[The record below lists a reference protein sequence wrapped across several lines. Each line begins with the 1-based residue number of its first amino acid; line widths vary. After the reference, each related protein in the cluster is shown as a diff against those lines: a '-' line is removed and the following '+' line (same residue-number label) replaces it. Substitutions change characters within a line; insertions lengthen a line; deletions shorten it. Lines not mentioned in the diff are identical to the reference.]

1 MALYVLSDTHLS
13 GATEKPMDIFG
24 ERWKNHTERIGYFFE
39 KTLRTGDTV
48 VIPGDISWG
57 MTLEEALPDLQFLN
71 SLPGKKILMK
81 GNHDY
86 WWSTVSKIEKFFAEH
101 QLSTLSLLFNNAYKV
116 ESFALCGTRGW
127 YSDST
132 NPPCTARAKIVL
144 REAGRLERS
153 LQAGRQ
159 LEAEEL
165 LAFLHFPPVWGSFVC
180 RELLEVLLR
189 YGVKRCY
196 FGHMHGQY
204 NLAPTFEYEGIS
216 FTLASSD
223 YLQFRPLSIV

>member
-101 QLSTLSLLFNNAYKV
+101 QLSTPIRWKALLCA
-116 ESFALCGTRGW
+116 A
-127 YSDST
+127 
-132 NPPCTARAKIVL
+132 
-144 REAGRLERS
+144 REAGTATAPIL
-153 LQAGRQ
+153 
-159 LEAEEL
+159 
-165 LAFLHFPPVWGSFVC
+165 P
-180 RELLEVLLR
+180 
-189 YGVKRCY
+189 
-196 FGHMHGQY
+196 
-204 NLAPTFEYEGIS
+204 APTGQKS
-216 FTLASSD
+216 F
-223 YLQFRPLSIV
+223 

>member
-13 GATEKPMDIFG
+13 MATEKPMDIFG
-24 ERWKNHTERIGYFFE
+24 ERWKNHAERIGYFFE
-39 KTLRTGDTV
+39 KTLCENDTV

-57 MTLEEALPDLQFLN
+57 MSLEEALPDLQFLN

-86 WWSTVSKIEKFFAEH
+86 WWSTVSKIENLFAQH
-101 QLSTLSLLFNNAYKV
+101 QLSTLNLLFNNAYKV
-116 ESFALCGTRGW
+116 ENFALCGTRGW
-127 YSDST
+127 YSDSA
-132 NPPCTARAKIVL
+132 NPPGTDRKKIVL

-153 LQAGRQ
+153 LQAGSR
-159 LEAEEL
+159 LDAREL

-180 RELLEVLLR
+180 KELIEVLHR
-189 YGVKRCY
+189 NGVKRCY

-204 NLAPTFEYEGIS
+204 HLPPTFEYEGIS
-216 FTLASSD
+216 FILTSSD
-223 YLQFRPLSIV
+223 YLQFRPLLIV

>member
-86 WWSTVSKIEKFFAEH
+86 WWSTVSKIEKFFAESN
-101 QLSTLSLLFNNAYKV
+101 LP
-116 ESFALCGTRGW
+116 AL
-127 YSDST
+127 YSDT
-132 NPPCTARAKIVL
+132 PNAIAV
-144 REAGRLERS
+144 
-153 LQAGRQ
+153 
-159 LEAEEL
+159 
-165 LAFLHFPPVWGSFVC
+165 
-180 RELLEVLLR
+180 
-189 YGVKRCY
+189 
-196 FGHMHGQY
+196 
-204 NLAPTFEYEGIS
+204 
-216 FTLASSD
+216 
-223 YLQFRPLSIV
+223 PLIL